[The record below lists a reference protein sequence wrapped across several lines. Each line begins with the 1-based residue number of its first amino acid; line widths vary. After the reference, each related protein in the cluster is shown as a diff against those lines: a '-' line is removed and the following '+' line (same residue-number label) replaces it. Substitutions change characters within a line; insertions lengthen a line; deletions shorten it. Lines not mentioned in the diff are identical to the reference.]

1 MQYRSLYILFLGV
14 LIGVLLTQLFRGGSS
29 GSWKYVDLS
38 QHREDYRPHESGPF
52 AASPQALGKRIEGTQ
67 SPKELS
73 AYRTLI
79 AETNTDSDNFLK
91 IDEIIRGGSFQSH
104 LKDFEVFCSSSRREN
119 VVAYLLACV
128 DGGGEGVLMR
138 MNVAALRKPS
148 ESIRDQA
155 LISLISLTGIDFTD
169 HEAAIKWAA
178 VNLPQGKS
186 LYSEK

>member
-1 MQYRSLYILFLGV
+1 MQLRSLCLLLVGV
-14 LIGVLLTQLFRGGSS
+14 LIGLTTPQLFRSERLAAGNSTYEPRHHSKHRPQVGLASS
-29 GSWKYVDLS
+29 LTSIK
-38 QHREDYRPHESGPF
+38 H
-52 AASPQALGKRIEGTQ
+52 KEGAQ
-67 SPKELS
+67 GLKELPIS
-73 AYRTLI
+73 KVLI

-91 IDEIIRGGSFQSH
+91 IDEIIRSGAFQSH
-104 LKDFEVFCSSSRREN
+104 LQDFETFCSSSRREN

-128 DGGGEGVLMR
+128 DGGDESVLMR
-138 MNVAALRKPS
+138 MNAAALRNPS

-186 LYSEK
+186 LYSGK